1 MKHLNPLYLLCFF
14 VLIWCGFSNNFTWPN
29 GVLGILIS
37 ALLIYF
43 MPIKSQQPLGRFCW
57 LPFVNL
63 VFYMIKAL
71 WVSSVQVI
79 WDIVTPQQL
88 SRPQMIEVPI
98 SVTHPI
104 EIWLL
109 ANLISL
115 TPGTLSL
122 DYQADQQRLLVHGMF
137 VDDADKMVQDI
148 QHHIERR
155 IQKVFRYD

>member
-1 MKHLNPLYLLCFF
+1 
-14 VLIWCGFSNNFTWPN
+14 
-29 GVLGILIS
+29 
-37 ALLIYF
+37 
-43 MPIKSQQPLGRFCW
+43 
-57 LPFVNL
+57 
-63 VFYMIKAL
+63 MIKAL

-79 WDIVTPQQL
+79 WDIVKPQQL
-88 SRPQMIEVPI
+88 SRPQIVEVPI